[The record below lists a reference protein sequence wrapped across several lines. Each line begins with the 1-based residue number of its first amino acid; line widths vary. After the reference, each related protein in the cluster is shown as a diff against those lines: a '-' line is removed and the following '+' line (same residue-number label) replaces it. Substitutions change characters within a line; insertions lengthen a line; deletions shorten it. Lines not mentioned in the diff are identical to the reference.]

1 MFGPVSHGYRAMADA
16 IVADA
21 ASVQAIIDDL
31 ETAARSD
38 AAPPADSAEE
48 IVDIGA
54 IVTQIERDLA
64 GLLADQRVELSIS
77 RVGGPFLGLASDAN
91 VRRMVGRL
99 LTALAAVSDRK
110 SVVSGKRVSVRVDLV
125 G

>member
-1 MFGPVSHGYRAMADA
+1 MCGPVSHGYRAMADA

-54 IVTQIERDLA
+54 VVTQIERDLA
-64 GLLADQRVELSIS
+64 GLLADPRVELSIS
-77 RVGGPFLGLASDAN
+77 RVGGPFLGHAGDAKWRAEE
-91 VRRMVGRL
+91 RRLGEEG
-99 LTALAAVSDRK
+99 DRTC
-110 SVVSGKRVSVRVDLV
+110 
-125 G
+125 

>member
-31 ETAARSD
+31 ETAARSET
-38 AAPPADSAEE
+38 APPVEPAEE

-54 IVTQIERDLA
+54 IVKPIESYLA
-64 GLLADQRVELSIS
+64 ALLADQRVELSIS
-77 RVGGPFLGLASDAN
+77 LVGGPFMGRAGDAH
-91 VRRMVGRL
+91 VQAKAGPL
-99 LTALAAVSDRK
+99 PT
-110 SVVSGKRVSVRVDLV
+110 
-125 G
+125 